1 MELHAVKLS
10 AVASDWRERLALP
23 PLDWAG
29 LSSLQQ
35 QTFKAP
41 LYLRVCP
48 QFHAC
53 SQLRSTIIKVE
64 LAEVRQHTGKVDKFF
79 WCAFLRAPH
88 FWTGF
93 SVALFCS
100 SHREGLGRH
109 DLRHEKALVTRP
121 RHLVPLLQQLDHR
134 RVVKHSEVL
143 QEESVAIKIHAR
155 LGEKKIA
162 NCSKKKNVAYDE
174 LRHNLVLGIK
184 RENGHNICKPRRPIG
199 RQQKCERTSGQ
210 R

>member
-53 SQLRSTIIKVE
+53 SELRSTIIKVE

-134 RVVKHSEVL
+134 RVV
-143 QEESVAIKIHAR
+143 
-155 LGEKKIA
+155 
-162 NCSKKKNVAYDE
+162 
-174 LRHNLVLGIK
+174 
-184 RENGHNICKPRRPIG
+184 
-199 RQQKCERTSGQ
+199 
-210 R
+210 